1 MDCLCIPQ
9 NITFVHYGSDSIW
22 TGPDQQEVATIQ
34 RVKINCTKA
43 QGLSALVTTLSN
55 LGHGH
60 DISIKGKN
68 KLLDLTLPT
77 PEEEALLLLAP
88 SFQWGPV

>member
-1 MDCLCIPQ
+1 M
-9 NITFVHYGSDSIW
+9 
-22 TGPDQQEVATIQ
+22 
-34 RVKINCTKA
+34 
-43 QGLSALVTTLSN
+43 TTLSD

-77 PEEEALLLLAP
+77 PEEEALLLLAS